1 MGAKQSTG
9 RISKD
14 EKERRK
20 DVQNHIINQR
30 KSEISAIENH
40 VVSNGN
46 SSIQDIK
53 QVIQATTYAQ
63 NQLDRGGKPFNKG
76 DLVAIIVAL
85 DNKQVTNIDKL
96 NGYRIEDLNALI
108 RCIIYDTKNFVP
120 NSNNMISNETQPN
133 NVVQQPNNM
142 VQVVQQSNNV
152 RSERSNNTSLV
163 LTNNKMLPP
172 LPPKPVQNNVLAI
185 TNTPPIYALVR
196 R

>member
-1 MGAKQSTG
+1 MGAKQSNN
-9 RISKD
+9 RVSKD

-30 KSEISAIENH
+30 KSEINAIENH

-46 SSIQDIK
+46 SSTQDIK

-85 DNKQVTNIDKL
+85 DNKQVSNIDKL

-108 RCIIYDTKNFVP
+108 RCIIYDMKNFVP
-120 NSNNMISNETQPN
+120 NANNMITNEVKQHN
-133 NVVQQPNNM
+133 NVVQQHNNN
-142 VQVVQQSNNV
+142 VQQSNNI
-152 RSERSNNTSLV
+152 SSNALV
-163 LTNNKMLPP
+163 LTNNKVLPP
-172 LPPKPVQNNVLAI
+172 LPPKPDMKNNVL
-185 TNTPPIYALVR
+185 TLTYDSTPPVYALVR

>member
-1 MGAKQSTG
+1 MGANQSNS
-9 RISKD
+9 RVSKD
-14 EKERRK
+14 EKNRRK

-30 KSEISAIENH
+30 KSEINAIENH

-46 SSIQDIK
+46 SSTQDIK

-85 DNKQVTNIDKL
+85 DNKQVSNIDKL

-108 RCIIYDTKNFVP
+108 RCIIYDMKNFVP
-120 NSNNMISNETQPN
+120 NANNMITNEVKQHN
-133 NVVQQPNNM
+133 NVVQQHNNN
-142 VQVVQQSNNV
+142 VQQSNNV
-152 RSERSNNTSLV
+152 NSNTLV
-163 LTNNKMLPP
+163 LTNNKVLPP
-172 LPPKPVQNNVLAI
+172 LPPKPDMKNNVL
-185 TNTPPIYALVR
+185 TLTYDSTPPVYALVR